1 MGYQAIK
8 RCRGTLT
15 HTAKKSVW
23 RDYLL
28 YDSNYMTI
36 WRGKTLEIVK
46 SLAVAKR
53 EEWIGGD

>member
-8 RCRGTLT
+8 RCRGTLA
-15 HTAKKSVW
+15 HTAKKPVR

-36 WRGKTLEIVK
+36 WRGKTLEIIK

-53 EEWIGGD
+53 EEWIGRD